1 MRIRRLLAAALL
13 GGAMLFVLAQPASAD
28 PSVEAN
34 KELKECLEKA
44 LDGPTSDLSNAV
56 EDCHKAKSI
65 VTPAPPRADL
75 GVDRVPDR
83 ARACW

>member
-13 GGAMLFVLAQPASAD
+13 GGAMLFALAQPASAD

-44 LDGPTSDLSNAV
+44 LDGPTSDLTNDGRGLQEV
-56 EDCHKAKSI
+56 EEHRHCRRRRS
-65 VTPAPPRADL
+65 
-75 GVDRVPDR
+75 
-83 ARACW
+83 

>member
-13 GGAMLFVLAQPASAD
+13 GGAMVFALAQPASAD

-44 LDGPTSDLSNAV
+44 LDGPTSPPNA
-56 EDCHKAKSI
+56 KPWIRRQTTTMKGAAQ
-65 VTPAPPRADL
+65 PMLA
-75 GVDRVPDR
+75 
-83 ARACW
+83 